1 MKCEHCHKEISE
13 GEEMWEKLKGE
24 YVPTH
29 RDCRVGYECDK
40 HGRKIRKKTTND
52 QTIRSR

>member
-1 MKCEHCHKEISE
+1 MECEHCHREIPE